1 MSEEPQLSYD
11 ASSQG
16 QRIDFAAERPR
27 ILTIAFT
34 VFWLAGWLLLLV
46 LTALDYLRFGSAN
59 LVGIVVL
66 VAGGPPVALALLWAA
81 LGKRESLIVTPSELL
96 IYRWVGPIRLPRSIN
111 ASAVMGL
118 RAAIAPRGILSDF
131 IAIRTFYSGGCGS
144 VAIDTIDRTLSVGHT
159 LSAETASQLI
169 EHVRPLLPQLSTR
182 STTAAIPRRRTIDYA
197 AGFMTVT
204 MIGFAINVPTRL
216 AITDRPI
223 CFFDDTVV
231 PTDPIDVSSLRPAGR
246 VYLVPIEDFP
256 VDRATAIARHFRT
269 RFGVAID
276 VAPVA
281 EWPEGAYVESRRQ
294 MNSAVMLTRLE
305 SAFATTGEPAV
316 VIGLTTRDMFNPDVR
331 WRYVFSYRRRNRVAV
346 VSPARM
352 DRGCMGVFE
361 ADDGR
366 VMARLRKMVGKN
378 IGIMYFGLEMSA
390 DPASMLYA
398 NIGGPQELDAMS
410 EQF

>member
-1 MSEEPQLSYD
+1 MSEEPRLSYD
-11 ASSQG
+11 ATSQG

-27 ILTIAFT
+27 ILTIAFA

-66 VAGGPPVALALLWAA
+66 VAGGPPVALALLWTA

-96 IYRWVGPIRLPRSIN
+96 IYRWVGPIRLPRSID
-111 ASAVMGL
+111 ASTVMGL
-118 RAAIAPRGILSDF
+118 RAAIAPRGVLSDF
-131 IAIRTFYSGGCGS
+131 TAVRTFYSGGCGS
-144 VAIDTIDRTLSVGHT
+144 VAIDTTDRTLSVGHT
-159 LSAETASQLI
+159 LSAETASQFI
-169 EHVRPLLPQLSTR
+169 EHVRPFIPQLSTR

-204 MIGFAINVPTRL
+204 MIGFAFNVPTRL

-223 CFFDDTVV
+223 CFYDDTVV

-246 VYLVPIEDFP
+246 VYLVPIENFP

-276 VAPVA
+276 VAPAVD
-281 EWPEGAYVESRRQ
+281 WPEGAYVESRRQ
-294 MNSAVMLTRLE
+294 MNSAMMLTRLE
-305 SAFATTGEPAV
+305 SAYATTGEPVV

-361 ADDGR
+361 TDDGR
-366 VMARLRKMVGKN
+366 MMARLRKMVGKN